1 MPNYRISFQL
11 YSARNAGP
19 VDAQLESLAAIGYD
33 AVEPYG
39 GNFLADPKGFRA
51 KTDALG
57 LAVPTAHM
65 PLAELDKDLA
75 KVVDMSKTLGLETVV
90 LPHVGGADRPTTVDG
105 WKAFAKRIGVHAAE
119 LSKAGLKLAWHNH
132 DFEYAKLPDKSRPID
147 HILAVNGVLFEPD
160 LAWIVRAG
168 DDIAAEV
175 SRYGSKVA
183 AFHIKDTAPAG
194 VTKDDGWTDIGAG
207 TIDWQKL
214 WPTISKTG
222 ATLLVMENDNPSDWK
237 SFAANSFKYVNGL
250 TGRG

>member
-51 KTDALG
+51 KTAALG
-57 LAVPTAHM
+57 LSVPTAHM
-65 PLAELDKDLA
+65 PLAELDKDLG
-75 KVVDMSKTLGLETVV
+75 KVVDMAKTLGLETVV

-105 WKAFAKRIGVHAAE
+105 WKAFAKRIGGHAEA
-119 LSKAGLKLAWHNH
+119 LAKANLKLGWHNH
-132 DFEYAKLPDKSRPID
+132 DFEYAPLPDKSRPID
-147 HILAVNGVLFEPD
+147 YILAVNGVLFEPD
-160 LAWIVRAG
+160 VAWIVRSRS
-168 DDIAAEV
+168 DIAA
-175 SRYGSKVA
+175 GKVA

-194 VTKDDGWTDIGAG
+194 VTKDDGWTDVGAG
-207 TIDWQKL
+207 TIDWKKL

-237 SFAANSFKYVNGL
+237 SFAANSFKYVTGL